1 MITLWQFKAL
11 SHDCAAVCR
20 VNCGE
25 LDGLELRARQVMP
38 TSATQMLLASSVL
51 HETAQL
57 SSMTREHPHDVSAW
71 LAYAAHQPRALAAAG
86 TVPTMSDSTSC
97 RHTAVE
103 ALLLMASR

>member
-1 MITLWQFKAL
+1 
-11 SHDCAAVCR
+11 
-20 VNCGE
+20 
-25 LDGLELRARQVMP
+25 
-38 TSATQMLLASSVL
+38 MLLASSVL

-86 TVPTMSDSTSC
+86 TVRTTVRQHILSIHSAGDSFVTLHKLPDRS
-97 RHTAVE
+97 E